1 MPTIHDQASRL
12 VLRPGEIVI
21 ELDSSPLL
29 HFSSHFRL
37 NEAEF
42 LNLTTG
48 SVENLFSCGRG
59 ERSYDDDGSFGE
71 FRAGDRGDAA

>member
-1 MPTIHDQASRL
+1 MPTIHDRASGL
-12 VLRPGEIVI
+12 VLRLREIVI

-42 LNLTTG
+42 LKPDHRVSRKPL
-48 SVENLFSCGRG
+48 LMWKGRK
-59 ERSYDDDGSFGE
+59 ELR
-71 FRAGDRGDAA
+71 